1 MYSVRVLHSS
11 KVLYI
16 DEGGC
21 FLDIQKNS
29 LCGLRVGSIQ

>member
-1 MYSVRVLHSS
+1 VGFYTVVRGYF
-11 KVLYI
+11 LYAN
-16 DEGGC
+16 EGGC